1 MIAVLLLFFQ
11 LSSASLKRRAADRSL
26 NAGASGGSSAS
37 KASSGQ
43 TRCNQEMMTSYGLT
57 GEAFATTASHKYCP
71 MIRENCCTSSDAET
85 SMTIWKTE
93 FRPKIERYY
102 ETYLYSL
109 KYILGYS
116 TEIGKLADEFSK
128 STVSDC
134 KAAAQEFVKMNVS
147 PKVTQD
153 IYKSFVISLE
163 KMSDVRRGFYCTLCD
178 ANTQQEL
185 IDYVSAVNLFYN
197 DRIYYSKE
205 FCKKLVDSTI
215 RASYFA
221 VFFLKPFAELSSTLI
236 NCRANNGTKL
246 TYEIDYWTRTQVKNC
261 YYFKAK
267 YFFFFCERY
276 CEKFHLVK
284 PSDILDGN
292 LKELKKFVDHIMQ
305 YRQSVFLSPSNNY
318 LMDGLSYE
326 EDYLKEY
333 LVSQINEKVLIKS
346 SVSNVQLDKF
356 ETDIVYSGGMD
367 PLASIENCAYPLVL
381 SGVRGLRAVA
391 LLLSMALALL

>member
-1 MIAVLLLFFQ
+1 MIAALLFFFQ
-11 LSSASLKRRAADRSL
+11 LYFASLKQRSVDRSL
-26 NAGASGGSSAS
+26 NTSPTSSPSTSNSSAG
-37 KASSGQ
+37 K
-43 TRCNQEMMTSYGLT
+43 TKCNQEMMTSYGLT
-57 GEAFATTASHKYCP
+57 GESFSTATPHRYCP
-71 MIRENCCTSSDAET
+71 MIKENCCTASDAET

-116 TEIGKLADEFSK
+116 TEIGKLADEYSK
-128 STVSDC
+128 STVSAC
-134 KAAAQEFVKMNVS
+134 KNAAQDFIKMNVS

-163 KMSDVRRGFYCTLCD
+163 KMSDVRRGFYCSLCD
-178 ANTQQEL
+178 AKMQQEL
-185 IDYVSAVNLFYN
+185 TDYVSAVNLFYN

-236 NCRANNGTKL
+236 NCRSNNGTNL
-246 TYEIDYWTRTQVKNC
+246 NYEIDYWTRTQVKNC

-284 PSDILDGN
+284 ASDILDGD
-292 LKELKKFVDHIMQ
+292 LKELKKFVDHIMK
-305 YRQSVFLSPSNNY
+305 YRESVFLSPSNNY

-333 LVSQINEKVLIKS
+333 LGSQINEKVLIKS

-367 PLASIENCAYPLVL
+367 PLESIENCAYPLVL
-381 SGVRGLRAVA
+381 SGVQTLKTLA
-391 LLLSMALALL
+391 LLLSAAFAML